1 MSDNGRRDR
10 TLPPFTSNES
20 TTSSKSSKSSILR
33 KKLQAEK
40 LALELKIAERECE
53 DEIKL
58 LRAEAQQRAKLLEL
72 KKKAEG
78 SRLEYQYE
86 DAIAREE
93 RLSNNGDLNDIKEL
107 SELPIDSLHDRVS
120 RLELNSAPNT
130 QNITGDKQPDEQGKR
145 VNSGG
150 AAEEEIKPSKRETS
164 ESCGKR
170 EPAWWENRAT
180 GNPSVS
186 NLDQLFEKML
196 PAFVK
201 IVKPNIM
208 KFSGN
213 PLEYSK
219 FKAAFKVEVDKRG
232 VYDETEKLKFLLD
245 AVEGGAKTCL
255 AKFMPGSGKYEE
267 A

>member
-10 TLPPFTSNES
+10 TLPLFTSNES

-40 LALELKIAERECE
+40 LAFELKIAERECE

-72 KKKAEG
+72 KMKAEE

-93 RLSNNGDLNDIKEL
+93 RLSNNGDLNDKEL
-107 SELPIDSLHDRVS
+107 SELPIDSLHDRVL

-150 AAEEEIKPSKRETS
+150 EQKRKLNGVNEKQANHVVKGNQLG
-164 ESCGKR
+164 GKTV
-170 EPAWWENRAT
+170 PQGT
-180 GNPSVS
+180 QVC
-186 NLDQLFEKML
+186 Q
-196 PAFVK
+196 
-201 IVKPNIM
+201 
-208 KFSGN
+208 
-213 PLEYSK
+213 
-219 FKAAFKVEVDKRG
+219 
-232 VYDETEKLKFLLD
+232 T
-245 AVEGGAKTCL
+245 
-255 AKFMPGSGKYEE
+255 
-267 A
+267 